1 MELPYIPS
9 DIPFTGE
16 QKAWFAGFMSGLHT
30 RMAMPTGVA
39 DAALAGTATSTL
51 APAGGP
57 GPLLIAYGTQTGNA
71 EMIAEQAGEAAA
83 SLGFRVR
90 VADMGDLTAADI
102 AASGKLLAVVST
114 YGEGDMPD
122 AAEDLWGALA
132 EAGAPRLE
140 GLRYAVCGL
149 GDSIYDG
156 FCQAAKNL
164 DGRLAELGA
173 QRLVDRVE
181 CDVDFQRPADAWLP
195 GALQALADAPATAL
209 SATAPSP
216 SPSSKDPGEVAW
228 GRKRPYPATILAN
241 SILSGPTS
249 GKEVRHVVIS
259 LGDSGIEYQAGDGLS
274 VVPVNDETLVAAL
287 LSRIG
292 ATGDEVITDRKT
304 QRTLRDALT
313 HHYEISTP
321 SKYLVDYVASRTGD
335 DELTHLSVTG
345 DTDALDAWLWG
356 RDVLDVLNVDPSLT
370 LTPEELI
377 GELRPL
383 APRVYSISSSPAAHP
398 GTVHLTMATV
408 RYTSENRERGGVCS
422 TFLADRRATGE
433 QVHVYI
439 TPNKAFR
446 LPEDDAAPVIM
457 VGPGTGIAPF
467 RSFLHERA
475 ARGAVGEN
483 WLFFGDQHRDADF
496 LYEAE
501 LEQFR
506 ADGGLT
512 RLDLAFSRD
521 QAHKVYVQD
530 RMRERGGELYRWL
543 ERGAYLYVCG
553 DASRMAHDVDV
564 ALTEIV
570 ARHGGMD
577 AEKAGLYV
585 GELKKDKRYCRDVY

>member
-1 MELPYIPS
+1 MELPYIPA
-9 DIPFTGE
+9 DIPFTGD
-16 QKAWFAGFMSGLHT
+16 QKAWFAGFMAGLNT

-71 EMIAEQAGEAAA
+71 ELIADQASEAAA
-83 SLGFRVR
+83 ALGFGVR
-90 VADMGDLTAADI
+90 TADMSDLTAADL
-102 AASGKLLAVVST
+102 AVAGKLLVVVST

-122 AAEDLWGALA
+122 AAEDLWSQLA
-132 EAGAPRLE
+132 AADAPRLE
-140 GLRYAVCGL
+140 GLRFAVCGL

-195 GALQALADAPATAL
+195 GALQALADAPAAGAVAAGGPA
-209 SATAPSP
+209 ATPAAKDAKAP
-216 SPSSKDPGEVAW
+216 W
-228 GRKRPYPATILAN
+228 GRKNPYPATLLAN

-249 GKEVRHVVIS
+249 SKEVRHLVIS
-259 LGDSGIEYQAGDGLS
+259 LGDSGIEYQPGDGMS
-274 VVPVNDETLVAAL
+274 IVAVNDDALVDRL
-287 LSRIG
+287 LDRIG
-292 ATGDEVITDRKT
+292 ATGDELITDRKT
-304 QRTLRDALT
+304 QRTLREALT

-335 DELTHLSVTG
+335 PELTHLSATG
-345 DTDALDAWLWG
+345 DAEALDAWLWG
-356 RDVLDVLNVDPSLT
+356 RDVLDVLNVDPGLT
-370 LTPEELI
+370 LTAEELI

-383 APRVYSISSSPAAHP
+383 APRVYSISSSPKAHH

-408 RYTSENRERGGVCS
+408 RYTSDNRERGGVCS
-422 TFLADRRATGE
+422 TYLADRCPEAT
-433 QVHVYI
+433 QVRVFI

-446 LPEDDAAPVIM
+446 LPDDDAPMIM
-457 VGPGTGIAPF
+457 IGPGTGVAPF

-475 ARGAVGEN
+475 ARGATGDN

-496 LYEAE
+496 LYQAE
-501 LEQFR
+501 LDQFVS
-506 ADGGLT
+506 DGLIT

-530 RMRERGGELYRWL
+530 RMREQGAGLYRWL
-543 ERGAYLYVCG
+543 ERGAHVYVCG
-553 DASRMAHDVDV
+553 DAQRMAHDVDA
-564 ALTEIV
+564 ALIEIV
-570 ARHGGMD
+570 AEHGGMD
-577 AEKAGLYV
+577 AEKAGLYLSD
-585 GELKKDKRYCRDVY
+585 LKKAKRYCRDVY